1 LVVFK
6 LLISAG
12 LPGGRQK
19 SLIRTALVLALGG
32 LVAGCASRPPTG
44 PQAQVH
50 AEPIRVAS
58 YQHDRRIRTED
69 DGIEVQADPMRSEKP
84 KVDDPREPF
93 SPNYGR
99 YIR

>member
-1 LVVFK
+1 MFK

-12 LPGGRQK
+12 LPRVRQK
-19 SLIRTALVLALGG
+19 SLSRMALVLVMGG

-58 YQHDRRIRTED
+58 YQYDRRISTEA
-69 DGIEVQADPMRSEKP
+69 DGIEEQTAPLRSEKS

>member
-1 LVVFK
+1 MFK
-6 LLISAG
+6 LPISAG
-12 LPGGRQK
+12 RQRAGQK
-19 SLIRTALVLALGG
+19 SLIRMVLVLGMGG
-32 LVAGCASRPPTG
+32 LVAGCASRAPNET
-44 PQAQVH
+44 QTRVH

-58 YQHDRRIRTED
+58 YQHGRRIRMEN
-69 DGIEVQADPMRSEKP
+69 DGIEEQADPLKSEKP